1 MWISKTLDI
10 LGALIYIALIF
21 WGFFLGFRKSLR
33 VTFVLLVVTVMNAVV
48 YRIFKYFLIKEY
60 LILLE
65 LGIISFTSVISFF
78 IFQPLIPK
86 IYDIF
91 GDIEPRIIDRILG
104 LIQFLVDGVLIIGY
118 FVIFSAFIPQFYY
131 ILDSSALLRIFEN
144 IVKIAIGIKI
154 F

>member
-48 YRIFKYFLIKEY
+48 YRIFKHFLIKEY

-91 GDIEPRIIDRILG
+91 GDIEPRVIDRILG

>member
-21 WGFFLGFRKSLR
+21 WGVFLGFRKSLR
-33 VTFVLLVVTVMNAVV
+33 VTFVLLVVTVMNVVV

-91 GDIEPRIIDRILG
+91 GDIEPRVIDRILG